1 LQPTEL
7 QGKEGALP
15 DGWEEFTEAGT
26 GDKYYFNARTKQTSW
41 EHPGKPSSAAAEP
54 TAAKK
59 KRVSDGWNN

>member
-1 LQPTEL
+1 M
-7 QGKEGALP
+7 P

-59 KRVSDGWNN
+59 KRVSDGWN